1 MAERY
6 GRSAVAL
13 LMAVVMTMAAVC
25 AAPSAAWASEAT
37 PLADDPALEARVKSI
52 AEELRC
58 LVCQNETIAASQSAL
73 ANDLRHQITEQLSEG
88 RSPEEVREFMTSR
101 YGQFV
106 LYRPLFNMTNALL
119 WIGPFALL
127 ATGLGVLWATLR
139 RRRHGSESGHWNG
152 AAPAGLAPSAGASET
167 LTALGMTEVERRR
180 LRALLEGQSR

>member
-1 MAERY
+1 MAERH
-6 GRSAVAL
+6 GRSILRAL
-13 LMAVVMTMAAVC
+13 MFVSVVMTMTMS
-25 AAPSAAWASEAT
+25 SAAHASEAA

-88 RSPEEVREFMTSR
+88 RSPDEVREFMTSR

-119 WIGPFALL
+119 WLGPFALL
-127 ATGLGVLWATLR
+127 ACGLGVLWATLR
-139 RRRHGSESGHWNG
+139 RRRTGHERGRGSE
-152 AAPAGLAPSAGASET
+152 ALAPSFDASD
-167 LTALGMTEVERRR
+167 MTEAERHR
-180 LRALLEGQSR
+180 LRALLEGLGR

>member
-1 MAERY
+1 MAERHE
-6 GRSAVAL
+6 RLTLAL
-13 LMAVVMTMAAVC
+13 LMALVMAMATVF
-25 AAPSAAWASEAT
+25 AAPRAAWASEAA

-119 WIGPFALL
+119 WLGPFVLL
-127 ATGLGVLWATLR
+127 AAGLGVLWTTLR
-139 RRRHGSESGHWNG
+139 RRRNRNENERGRGSAE
-152 AAPAGLAPSAGASET
+152 LAPSSDVSD
-167 LTALGMTEVERRR
+167 MTEADRHR
-180 LRALLEGQSR
+180 LRALLEGQGR